1 MRAEK
6 VHDVR
11 GGTTGDP
18 VTSLKMTAAAKCNRV
33 RSFIS
38 DALRSR
44 REKSVPTVW
53 VSNRQPLQGETVAV
67 RVSVPPPATPVG
79 HLHNFLRCK
88 FGGGLVSMSVEEE
101 PEDVRGVRVKSVPVF
116 RDGPDRQGFFIT
128 RTRASESFS
137 PSGNDRMFGTPVTR
151 KKKKKTNVRSPSTTQ
166 YSRALWSFGS
176 KFWQKKVGM
185 CM

>member
-6 VHDVR
+6 LHDVR
-11 GGTTGDP
+11 ERTTNDP
-18 VTSLKMTAAAKCNRV
+18 VTSLRMTAAAKCDSV

-53 VSNRQPLQGETVAV
+53 VSNRQPLQGETIAV

-101 PEDVRGVRVKSVPVF
+101 PKDVRGVRVKSVHVF
-116 RDGPDRQGFFIT
+116 RDGSDR
-128 RTRASESFS
+128 
-137 PSGNDRMFGTPVTR
+137 
-151 KKKKKTNVRSPSTTQ
+151 
-166 YSRALWSFGS
+166 
-176 KFWQKKVGM
+176 
-185 CM
+185 